1 MDKIIDF
8 MTSTEM
14 IVVLIVALVAI
25 LLCVII
31 YLFDKNSE
39 KRKQKQNTKELKKLV
54 EDIDDDIVIKKKDII
69 EEFDLPKV
77 EPEVYHATPIIVEQD
92 VATIEENKE
101 AEPEIIQTI
110 SPIQEMTLQE
120 LKEDEV
126 KHEEIKVEEVQE
138 EIKVEE
144 TIEEPVVEVQP
155 VVVEETKPDLEI
167 TAKIA
172 TITDNEVTYTSNEPS
187 VEDAREEIAR
197 ITEML
202 EQEALKEDETIE
214 TTNQAYEEEQE
225 KNAIISME
233 EFLERTKELEIN
245 KQRLE
250 IEDATAPISLAEIGQ
265 TEVKEVQESAL
276 TEAIAQVTNEPVI
289 MTAQEEIK
297 IEDMKQD
304 ESITE
309 NIERDKKAFETKFK
323 SSPIISPI
331 YGVENKTKDSLQI
344 ENTANYDKLDAEI
357 KKTNEFLTRLKELQK
372 KLD

>member
-8 MTSTEM
+8 ITSTEM
-14 IVVLIVALVAI
+14 VVVLIVALVAI

-31 YLFDKNSE
+31 YIFDKNSE
-39 KRKQKQNTKELKKLV
+39 KRKQKQNTRELKKLV
-54 EDIDDDIVIKKKDII
+54 EDIDDDIVIKKKEIAEEINLPII
-69 EEFDLPKV
+69 

-92 VATIEENKE
+92 VVTIEENKE

-120 LKEDEV
+120 LKEDEI
-126 KHEEIKVEEVQE
+126 KHEETIEEKVKE

-144 TIEEPVVEVQP
+144 TQPTIVEDV
-155 VVVEETKPDLEI
+155 KPDLEI

-172 TITDNEVTYTSNEPS
+172 TITDNEVTYTTNEPS

-250 IEDATAPISLAEIGQ
+250 IEDATAPISLDEIGKAQ
-265 TEVKEVQESAL
+265 AKEVQESAL
-276 TEAIAQVTNEPVI
+276 TEAIAQVTSEPVI
-289 MTAQEEIK
+289 MTTQEEIK

-309 NIERDKKAFETKFK
+309 NIERDKKVFETKFK

-331 YGVENKTKDSLQI
+331 YGVENKTKESLQL

>member
-309 NIERDKKAFETKFK
+309 NIERDKKVFETKFK

-331 YGVENKTKDSLQI
+331 YGVENKTKESLQL